1 MKMFEKDGKIRS
13 KRGGIFALGRALDR
27 SFEAAILG
35 KQSRSR
41 EVSDCFC
48 FYLFLETGEKF
59 L

>member
-1 MKMFEKDGKIRS
+1 MFEKEGKIRS